1 MLGLFGLC
9 DRWDVGGLSTACH
22 PDTGGPTVLI
32 HDGYPGGAGIAELAE
47 RIAERHLAATRDA
60 IDECPCVGG
69 CPSCVQ
75 SPKCGTGND
84 PLDKAGAVRVLDV
97 VLDELAAVEP
107 IGTNLD
113 KAGALVVLDGLLGR
127 RADTTTQGRTP
138 ESHDMAPLRR

>member
-1 MLGLFGLC
+1 M
-9 DRWDVGGLSTACH
+9 
-22 PDTGGPTVLI
+22 I

-47 RIAERHLAATRDA
+47 RIAERHLAAARDA

-75 SPKCGTGND
+75 SPKCGN
-84 PLDKAGAVRVLDV
+84 LN
-97 VLDELAAVEP
+97 EP
-107 IGTNLD
+107 LD